1 MTTNQEQQTQI
12 PEEES
17 NPFIEGMAYSLFQHF
32 ARYMLKKDPENAD
45 LYRERIRGES
55 EGKEPCRKKT
65 TTT

>member
-1 MTTNQEQQTQI
+1 MSTNQEQTQI

-45 LYRERIRGES
+45 LYRERIREAGD
-55 EGKEPCRKKT
+55 KK
-65 TTT
+65 

>member
-1 MTTNQEQQTQI
+1 MTSNQEQQTQI

-45 LYRERIRGES
+45 LYRERIRETGD
-55 EGKEPCRKKT
+55 KK
-65 TTT
+65 

>member
-1 MTTNQEQQTQI
+1 MSTNQEQQTQI
-12 PEEES
+12 PEEEL

-45 LYRERIRGES
+45 LYRERIREES
-55 EGKEPCRKKT
+55 ERKEPCRKKT

>member
-1 MTTNQEQQTQI
+1 MSTNQEQQTQI

-45 LYRERIRGES
+45 IYRERIRE
-55 EGKEPCRKKT
+55 EGDKK
-65 TTT
+65 